1 MLMIYLLYLLEEKP
15 RATRMI
21 GTPISPGSVT
31 RATQTD
37 ETSCSVMVIGQGKKP
52 VKQMSLGFSLEAS
65 SYRVGRG
72 TFISGLAHTGQDVP
86 TVQ

>member
-1 MLMIYLLYLLEEKP
+1 MIYLLYLLEEKP

-52 VKQMSLGFSLEAS
+52 VKQMSLGFSLVLPTLAKMCPLCS
-65 SYRVGRG
+65 S
-72 TFISGLAHTGQDVP
+72 D